1 MGKLNITQSMLKS
14 PSHIVT
20 ATDLVFKRRLSFEYD
35 NAVLLLDLALNQK
48 EGDVVA
54 ICVPSSSNS
63 ILFEDTR
70 NKINFSITIDDN
82 NNVVYKAIQFKS
94 DAWYNLFD
102 FVVNIENIKNNVVG
116 PFYDM
121 YIELLDK
128 LKDRII
134 KIRKGEEQ

>member
-1 MGKLNITQSMLKS
+1 MGKLNVTQSMFKPS
-14 PSHIVT
+14 SHIVT
-20 ATDLVFKRRLSFEYD
+20 ATDVVFKRKVSFEYD
-35 NAVLLLDLALNQK
+35 NAILLLDLALNQK

-54 ICVPSSSNS
+54 ICVPSSSDS

-82 NNVVYKAIQFKS
+82 NNAIYKAIQLKS
-94 DAWYNLFD
+94 GSWYNLFD
-102 FVVNIENIKNNVVG
+102 FVVNIEMIKNNVVA

-121 YIELLDK
+121 YIEQLDK

-134 KIRKGEEQ
+134 KIRKGEE

>member
-14 PSHIVT
+14 SSQIVT
-20 ATDLVFKRRLSFEYD
+20 ATDVVFKRRLSFEYD
-35 NAVLLLDLALNQK
+35 NAILLLDLALSQK
-48 EGDVVA
+48 EGDVVD
-54 ICVPSSSNS
+54 ISVPSSSNS

-82 NNVVYKAIQFKS
+82 NNAIYKAIQFKS
-94 DAWYNLFD
+94 DAWHNLFD
-102 FVVNIENIKNNVVG
+102 FVVNIEMIKNNVIG

-121 YIELLDK
+121 YIDLLNK

-134 KIRKGEEQ
+134 KIRKGEE